1 VDVSVVVPVFN
12 GGNTIERCVRCLKRQ
27 KTTRDFEI
35 IIVDDGSTDGCL
47 GRIDGPGVRVIKQA
61 NHGPAAARN
70 LGVEKSRGRIVL
82 FTDSDCEPL
91 ENWIEEMV
99 APFENPGV
107 SGVKG
112 SYRTCQ
118 QGIVPLFVQLEYEDK
133 YVRMK
138 KDRTI
143 DFIDTYSAAFLKRAF
158 LATGRFDASFPVPS
172 VEDQEFSFRMWEKGY
187 QMVFNPKAV
196 VRHIHVET
204 VRDYMKKKFRIG
216 YWKALV
222 LRKHP
227 KKVMRDSHTPQSLKM
242 EMILVTVSVFCLLL
256 SIVEARFL
264 LYGFVLLAG
273 FLAVVSPF
281 VIKSFRKNRRVA
293 LFSPLFLWV
302 RALSLTSG
310 LLIGALRFAVFR
322 RETGSPV
329 SSEGL

>member
-12 GGNTIERCVRCLKRQ
+12 GGSKIERCVRCLKRQ
-27 KTTRDFEI
+27 RTKRNFEI

-47 GRIDGPGVRVIKQA
+47 QRIGGPRIRVLTQA

-70 LGVEKSRGRIVL
+70 LGVEESRGNIVL
-82 FTDSDCEPL
+82 FTDSDCEPF

-99 APFENPGV
+99 APFENPGI

-118 QGIVPLFVQLEYEDK
+118 RGIVPLFVQLEYEDK
-133 YVRMK
+133 YDRMK

-143 DFIDTYSAAFLKRAF
+143 DFIDTYSAAFLKRAL
-158 LATGRFDASFPVPS
+158 LAAGRFDPSFPVPS
-172 VEDQEFSFRMWEKGY
+172 VEDQEFSFRLWEKGY
-187 QMVFNPKAV
+187 QMVFNPKAMV
-196 VRHIHVET
+196 YHTHSET
-204 VRDYMKKKFRIG
+204 VWDYVKKKFRIG

-227 KKVMRDSHTPQSLKM
+227 KKIMRDSHTPQSLKA
-242 EMILVTVSVFCLLL
+242 EMILVTMSVFCLLL

-273 FLAVVSPF
+273 FLTAISPF

-293 LFSPLFLWV
+293 LFSPFLLLV
-302 RALSLTSG
+302 RALSLSFG
-310 LLIGALRFAVFR
+310 LLIGAVRFAILR
-322 RETGSPV
+322 RETGGPV
-329 SSEGL
+329 SSEGP